1 MKLPTPLR
9 AAETETGADT
19 DTDTK
24 ITKVRVAKHE
34 LLKGTDVTEN
44 EEEATGIRYTQVGS
58 GAKFE
63 IDIAGLPEGA
73 KNMLA
78 IFGAKTLAT
87 NEASQARNG
96 KYADEAGQLLAIQE
110 RFDLIAGKTT
120 GAPQWVDRTGG
131 ERKIDLDVMAQ
142 AMTNVAGKKGKTGQA
157 LEVAFWRSKLDA
169 EDFVRKIRNVT
180 EFKNEYAALQGR
192 QVATVDDV
200 FSSIGA

>member
-1 MKLPTPLR
+1 MKLPQALR
-9 AAETETGADT
+9 AAETEDGAS

-34 LLKGTDVTEN
+34 LLKGSEVTEN
-44 EEEATGIRYTQVGS
+44 EEEATGIRYTQLGS

-63 IDIAGLPEGA
+63 VDIAGMPDAA
-73 KNMLA
+73 KNLLA

-96 KYADEAGQLLAIQE
+96 QHADEAGQLLAIQE
-110 RFDLIAGKTT
+110 RFDLISGKTT
-120 GAPQWVDRTGG
+120 GTPQWVDRTGG

-142 AMTNVAGKKGKTGQA
+142 AMANVAGKQGKTGQA
-157 LEVAFWRSKLDA
+157 TEVAFWRSKLDA
-169 EDFVRKIRNVT
+169 EDFVRKVRNVT

>member
-1 MKLPTPLR
+1 MKLPQALR
-9 AAETETGADT
+9 AAETETGA

-34 LLKGTDVTEN
+34 LLKGTAVTEN

-58 GAKFE
+58 GKTFE
-63 IDIAGLPEGA
+63 LDVAGLPDGA

-96 KYADEAGQLLAIQE
+96 KDADEAGQLLAIQE

-120 GAPQWVDRTGG
+120 GTPQWVDRTGA

-142 AMTNVAGKKGKTGQA
+142 AMANVAGKQGKSGQA
-157 LEVAFWRSKLDA
+157 IETAFWRAKLDA
-169 EDFVRKIRNVT
+169 EDFVRKVRNVT

>member
-1 MKLPTPLR
+1 MKLPIPLR
-9 AAETETGADT
+9 AAETETGV

-58 GAKFE
+58 GKTFE
-63 IDIAGLPEGA
+63 LDVAGLPDGA

-120 GAPQWVDRTGG
+120 GTPQWIDRTGG

-142 AMTNVAGKKGKTGQA
+142 AMANVAGKQGKSGQA
-157 LEVAFWRSKLDA
+157 VETAFWRSKLDA
-169 EDFVRKIRNVT
+169 EDFVRKVRNVT